1 MLNGKLRCDVPALHT
16 LRLTP
21 RAARGSMLQTNVV
34 PMSGG
39 GVRQR
44 AVAHL
49 RAPQPAA
56 LVAAPPGPGA
66 TRMTLRPTHP
76 TRVWHSLCFAQKPPE
91 PSSHSP
97 ATLLSDAHFPGL
109 TTRNLVPHTILI
121 GAVPEATRSKVSP
134 PPASR
139 TSPRGGV
146 LQESPNRAIQSH
158 RSLSLPAASHPAH
171 AAQESH
177 TPSTRNCEWCGVV
190 ELWTA
195 LVAGSPPRFAI
206 ATRHGRE
213 RSTGSRQ
220 LFGRLCG

>member
-1 MLNGKLRCDVPALHT
+1 MKRLTSRALLEHMLNGKLRCDVPALHT

-134 PPASR
+134 PPLRELRRVAACSK
-139 TSPRGGV
+139 SPRIEPSRATEAFHFR
-146 LQESPNRAIQSH
+146 LLLILLMLLRNR
-158 RSLSLPAASHPAH
+158 
-171 AAQESH
+171 
-177 TPSTRNCEWCGVV
+177 TR
-190 ELWTA
+190 
-195 LVAGSPPRFAI
+195 PPRGIVNGVA
-206 ATRHGRE
+206 
-213 RSTGSRQ
+213 
-220 LFGRLCG
+220 